1 MISLINL
8 LLAACNATSGGI
20 VHHATAMIS
29 GVAMAGSESVT
40 ELLTASS
47 NGIAPAHE
55 RLVAL
60 IYDELRRLA
69 RNYLRRERP
78 DHSLQATAL
87 VHEAYMRLAG
97 QDQAAWR
104 NREHFLGVAAQ
115 MMRRV
120 LVDHA
125 RGRGRAK
132 RGADRR
138 KISLSGLD
146 RLAATAAVDFSALDA
161 ALTALE
167 ALDAQKGRVVE
178 LRYFGGLSIQETARV
193 LKISTSTVER
203 DWRFARAFLQQE
215 LEAGPEHPARLSSRI

>member
-1 MISLINL
+1 MIF
-8 LLAACNATSGGI
+8 
-20 VHHATAMIS
+20 
-29 GVAMAGSESVT
+29 GVAMAASESVT
-40 ELLTASS
+40 ELLIASS
-47 NGIAPAHE
+47 TGITPAHE

-87 VHEAYMRLAG
+87 VHEAYVRLVG
-97 QDQAAWR
+97 QDRVAWR

-132 RGADRR
+132 RGADRH

-146 RLAATAAVDFSALDA
+146 RVASSAALDFSALDD
-161 ALTALE
+161 ALSALE
-167 ALDAQKGRVVE
+167 TLDVQKARIVE

-193 LKISTSTVER
+193 LKISTATVER
-203 DWRFARAFLQQE
+203 EWRFARAFLQKE
-215 LEAGPEHPARLSSRI
+215 LAAGPAPATGLSSRN

>member
-1 MISLINL
+1 MI
-8 LLAACNATSGGI
+8 C
-20 VHHATAMIS
+20 

-40 ELLTASS
+40 QLLIASS

-87 VHEAYMRLAG
+87 VHEAYVRLVG
-97 QDQAAWR
+97 QDQVAWR

-132 RGADRR
+132 RGADRH

-146 RLAATAAVDFSALDA
+146 RMASSAALDFSALDD

-167 ALDAQKGRVVE
+167 TLDVQKARIVE

-193 LKISTSTVER
+193 LKISTATVER
-203 DWRFARAFLQQE
+203 EWRFARAFLQKE
-215 LEAGPEHPARLSSRI
+215 LAAGPDDANRLSSRN

>member
-1 MISLINL
+1 MIF
-8 LLAACNATSGGI
+8 
-20 VHHATAMIS
+20 

-40 ELLTASS
+40 QLLIASS

-87 VHEAYMRLAG
+87 VHEAYVRLVG
-97 QDQAAWR
+97 QDQVAWR

-146 RLAATAAVDFSALDA
+146 QMAAAAAVDFSALDA

-167 ALDAQKGRVVE
+167 ALDPQKGRVVE

-193 LKISTSTVER
+193 LKVSTSTVER

-215 LEAGPEHPARLSSRI
+215 LEAGPDAPARLSSRN

>member
-1 MISLINL
+1 VISLINL
-8 LLAACNATSGGI
+8 LLAACNATTGGI

-29 GVAMAGSESVT
+29 GVAMAGGESVT

-47 NGIAPAHE
+47 NGITPAHE

-87 VHEAYMRLAG
+87 VHEAYVRLAG

-215 LEAGPEHPARLSSRI
+215 LEAL